1 MMPRALVLS
10 SALSLAAC
18 MPGERPAP
26 AASAITV
33 PAGWRD
39 GGANTG
45 IIDARWWQAFNDPNL
60 TGLVEAALARNTD
73 VLAATARIQEA
84 EANIR
89 LARSAL
95 LPTLNASSGLGRS
108 RSLGATGAATSTT
121 IQPSLDASW
130 QVDLF
135 GRLSKLTD
143 AARLQYRASQADRDA
158 VALAMAAQVAQAY
171 VGLLALDAQLTVSRE
186 TVTSRVEALRL
197 AQDQARVGYISQY
210 ELTQAQSEY
219 EAVEQ
224 AIPQL
229 LLAIRAQENAIRT
242 LTGDLP
248 GPVAR
253 AKSLA
258 LIAPP
263 SVPATL
269 PSDLLARRPDLASAA
284 FAVAA
289 ADASLASDRRAFLPQ
304 VALSASL
311 GQLLVNALDYNPV
324 TVWSIGGSILAP
336 IFQGGR
342 LTAQVDVSTSLRD
355 QAAFA
360 YRGTVLTAFQEVET
374 ALTGVQRYD
383 EQFRRVINR
392 RNILLRSVGLAT
404 DRYRGGYAAYLE
416 QLDAQRN
423 LYSTELEA
431 ITVRQDQLN
440 NIITLYRALG
450 GGWSAAPADNH
461 TGIR

>member
-1 MMPRALVLS
+1 MRRAFALS

-18 MPGERPAP
+18 MPAERPAP
-26 AASAITV
+26 AASAITA
-33 PAGWRD
+33 PADWLD

-45 IIDARWWQAFNDPNL
+45 IVDARWWQAFNDPNL

-89 LARSAL
+89 LARSTL

-158 VALAMAAQVAQAY
+158 VALSIAAQVAQAY

-248 GPVAR
+248 GPVSR

-311 GQLLVNALDYNPV
+311 GQLLVNALDYDPV

-392 RNILLRSVGLAT
+392 RNILVRSVTLAT

-450 GGWSAAPADNH
+450 GGWSATSAD
-461 TGIR
+461 TYTRMR

>member
-1 MMPRALVLS
+1 MMRRAFALS
-10 SALSLAAC
+10 SALALVAC
-18 MPGERPAP
+18 MPAERPAP
-26 AASAITV
+26 ASSAITT
-33 PAGWRD
+33 PPDWRD
-39 GGANTG
+39 GGASAGTV
-45 IIDARWWQAFNDPNL
+45 DARWWQAFNDPIL
-60 TGLVEAALARNTD
+60 TGLVETALARNTD

-95 LPTLNASSGLGRS
+95 LPTLNGSGGGQRS
-108 RSLGATGAATSTT
+108 RSLGAMGPAISTAF
-121 IQPSLDASW
+121 QPSLDASW

-135 GRLSKLTD
+135 GRLSK
-143 AARLQYRASQADRDA
+143 ARLQYRASQADRDA
-158 VALAMAAQVAQAY
+158 TALAIAAQVAQAY
-171 VGLLALDAQLTVSRE
+171 VGLLAIDAQLKVSRE

-229 LLAIRAQENAIRT
+229 LLAVSAQENAIRT

-248 GPVAR
+248 GPVPR

-258 LIAPP
+258 LIVPP
-263 SVPATL
+263 SVPLTL
-269 PSDLLARRPDLASAA
+269 PSDLLTRRPDLASAA
-284 FAVAA
+284 LAVAA

-311 GQLLVNALDYNPV
+311 GQLFVNALDYDPV

-342 LTAQVDVSTSLRD
+342 LTAQVDASTALRD

-360 YRGTVLTAFQEVET
+360 YRGTVLAAFQEVET
-374 ALTGVQRYD
+374 SLTGVQRYE
-383 EQFRRVINR
+383 EQFRRVVNR
-392 RNILLRSVGLAT
+392 RNILLRSVALAT

-440 NIITLYRALG
+440 NIITLYSALG
-450 GGWSAAPADNH
+450 GGWSAAPP
-461 TGIR
+461 GRPS